1 MSFNFIFTDAVFV
14 PHDCNWCAHEIAHQY
29 LYGDLGEHI
38 WLDLLQNFVPAPALH
53 DTDAS
58 VVID

>member
-1 MSFNFIFTDAVFV
+1 MSLNFIFTDAVFV

-38 WLDLLQNFVPAPALH
+38 WLDLLQNFVPALALH
-53 DTDAS
+53 DTDA
-58 VVID
+58 